1 MVIDAVGV
9 GVRFGRRWALRDC
22 AVTIPA
28 GSVVALVG
36 PNGAGKTTLLHVLAG
51 LRRPDEGQVRVAGG
65 DPATD
70 LATLGRVGLM
80 AQNAPVYGSFSVA
93 DLLKFGAAM
102 NPGWDAPTAT
112 GRVEA
117 AGIPLSQKCG
127 TLSGGQRAQVALAIA
142 LGKQPDVLLLDEP
155 LASLDPLART
165 EFLTT
170 LTEWSSGRGAT
181 VILSSHLIDDVE
193 RLCDYLVLVAG
204 GRIQLAGRVDDI
216 IAAYV
221 SEVGDGRTV
230 SLDDVVVDELRRYAT
245 DRDRPAGEG
254 RA

>member
-1 MVIDAVGV
+1 MVIDAAGV

-22 AVTIPA
+22 TVTIA
-28 GSVVALVG
+28 EGSVVALVG

-51 LRRPDEGQVRVAGG
+51 LRRPDEGQVRIAGG

-70 LATLGRVGLM
+70 LAVLGRVGLM
-80 AQNAPVYGSFSVA
+80 AQNAPVYASFSVS
-93 DLLKFGAAM
+93 DLLNFGASM
-102 NPGWDAPTAT
+102 NPRWDDATAT

-117 AGIPLSQKCG
+117 AGIPLRQKCG
-127 TLSGGQRAQVALAIA
+127 TLSGGQRAQLALAIA

-165 EFLTT
+165 EFLTA
-170 LTEWSSGRGAT
+170 LTEWSGGRGAS
-181 VILSSHLIDDVE
+181 VVLSSHLIGDVE
-193 RLCDYLVLVAG
+193 RLCESLVLVAG

-216 IAAYV
+216 IAAHT
-221 SEVGDGRTV
+221 SASGDGRSA
-230 SLDDVVVDELRRYAT
+230 SLDDVVVDHLRRHAGE
-245 DRDRPAGEG
+245 RDRPADEG